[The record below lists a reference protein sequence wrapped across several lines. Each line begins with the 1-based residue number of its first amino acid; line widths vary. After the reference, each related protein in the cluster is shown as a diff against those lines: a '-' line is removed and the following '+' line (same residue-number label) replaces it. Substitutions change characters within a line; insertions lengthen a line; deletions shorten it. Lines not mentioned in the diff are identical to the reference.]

1 MIPRSRESIKDM
13 AIAGAFI
20 AISLFVPGQSIIAGF
35 SANISGIALG
45 IGLGWLIKSIID
57 HLQGVKR
64 EA

>member
-1 MIPRSRESIKDM
+1 M